1 MNHQQV
7 QRVVLARAIF
17 ANADV
22 VLLDEPLSAL
32 DAAVGSA
39 VVPRCFGA
47 SGAFQGR
54 AVVLVS
60 ADAGA
65 LRAADR
71 LLALGGGG
79 APPVTHS
86 HVLAGFKNPTKKPA
100 RRGALPAGDPPLAG
114 GGGGARPVN
123 QSHSPCSI

>member
-79 APPVTHS
+79 A
-86 HVLAGFKNPTKKPA
+86 
-100 RRGALPAGDPPLAG
+100 
-114 GGGGARPVN
+114 RPVN